1 MGYSFTSPEVAGA
14 LVRAKQRGLDVKV
27 VLDWKANTGRQNK
40 ASLAAM
46 NLLVNA
52 GIPVRTVSQYKIMHD
67 KVIIA
72 DGRNV
77 EVGSF
82 NYTRAA
88 DRVELADVRETDR
101 ILEPSAGTGAI
112 LQAIR
117 DAVPRAKCDA
127 VELHAGLAR
136 HLQAHFPEVRIWCGD
151 FLEYHPERRY
161 TRIIMN
167 PPFNRGDDI
176 RHIRRALT
184 LLEPGGI
191 LTGICLDGP
200 RQQKAL
206 ESLADVWEP
215 LPRGTFTYT
224 QVATAILRI
233 TV

>member
-1 MGYSFTSPEVAGA
+1 MARVSISEASRLTGKSRTTLHRLIKAGDLSTCSGERNAKMVDTSELLRVFGKTINSAQQEIRLMGYSFTSPEVAGA

-88 DRVELADVRETDR
+88 DRVNSENVLVVWDVPVVAQHYLRHWQSRWNGGTDWY
-101 ILEPSAGTGAI
+101 SS
-112 LQAIR
+112 
-117 DAVPRAKCDA
+117 
-127 VELHAGLAR
+127 
-136 HLQAHFPEVRIWCGD
+136 
-151 FLEYHPERRY
+151 Y
-161 TRIIMN
+161 
-167 PPFNRGDDI
+167 
-176 RHIRRALT
+176 
-184 LLEPGGI
+184 
-191 LTGICLDGP
+191 
-200 RQQKAL
+200 
-206 ESLADVWEP
+206 
-215 LPRGTFTYT
+215 
-224 QVATAILRI
+224 
-233 TV
+233 

>member
-1 MGYSFTSPEVAGA
+1 
-14 LVRAKQRGLDVKV
+14 
-27 VLDWKANTGRQNK
+27 
-40 ASLAAM
+40 
-46 NLLVNA
+46 
-52 GIPVRTVSQYKIMHD
+52 
-67 KVIIA
+67 
-72 DGRNV
+72 
-77 EVGSF
+77 
-82 NYTRAA
+82 
-88 DRVELADVRETDR
+88 
-101 ILEPSAGTGAI
+101 
-112 LQAIR
+112 IR

-136 HLQAHFPEVRIWCGD
+136 HLQARFPEVRIWCGD